1 MFQVVICITIMA
13 LYTSWPKKT
22 QTSPLEAYVEL
33 ACDFPKAGL
42 LSFLVYNLMLVV
54 SCTLLAFKTRHLP
67 DNFNES
73 RFIMMC
79 VCTTVVIVVCFIPA
93 YLVSSSELLKL
104 VMLALAS
111 GLNHT
116 VALIF
121 LFLPKIY
128 AVFYLEGA
136 ADCLQTVAGRSMTQS
151 TRPPESTLSAGKAC
165 GNKNY
170 DNSGERRPDISALCG
185 CNFSQVYPQT

>member
-1 MFQVVICITIMA
+1 
-13 LYTSWPKKT
+13 
-22 QTSPLEAYVEL
+22 
-33 ACDFPKAGL
+33 
-42 LSFLVYNLMLVV
+42 MLVV

-111 GLNHT
+111 GFNHT

-128 AVFYLEGA
+128 AVLYLEGA
-136 ADCLQTVAGRSMTQS
+136 AECLQTVTGRTMMQNTSEPVSPSSARKVSAASGGINHANSRSNNEGQHEKGIMDFCA
-151 TRPPESTLSAGKAC
+151 TLS
-165 GNKNY
+165 
-170 DNSGERRPDISALCG
+170 G
-185 CNFSQVYPQT
+185 CSFSKVSPQTISTG